1 MPKGAHQSTHDVY
14 NSCQKAQRKGKRD
27 KKKLLLPS
35 MRTQPINEVNLGHW
49 IYIYIQI
56 SP

>member
-1 MPKGAHQSTHDVY
+1 MPKGAHQSTHDLY